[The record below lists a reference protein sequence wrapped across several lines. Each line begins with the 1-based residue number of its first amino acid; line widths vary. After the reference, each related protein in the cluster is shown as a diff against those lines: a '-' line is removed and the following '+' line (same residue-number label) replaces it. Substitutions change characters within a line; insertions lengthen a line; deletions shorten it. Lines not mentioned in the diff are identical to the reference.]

1 MFSFRTNSKQNR
13 RPGQSR
19 LCYPTIC
26 RGALETR
33 TVEDR
38 VTNRRDRH
46 NAREAEAPV
55 LPCLGANLRRAARLV
70 SQLYESEPGWP
81 NLSVPQLALLRT
93 IARGGTIEAAG
104 FCSLLALDQ
113 MTVSRALA
121 TLRRRH
127 WIRMA
132 RGADRRERVVML
144 TEAGK
149 LQLQRGNSA
158 WRRAQAR
165 FRRRYGAK
173 KWHAMQR
180 ELTAIAAAIPMLAS
194 TSPRRSPT

>member
-1 MFSFRTNSKQNR
+1 MNN
-13 RPGQSR
+13 P
-19 LCYPTIC
+19 
-26 RGALETR
+26 
-33 TVEDR
+33 
-38 VTNRRDRH
+38 RDRQH
-46 NAREAEAPV
+46 ADGAGAPV

-81 NLSVPQLALLRT
+81 NLTIPQLALLRA
-93 IARGGTIEAAG
+93 IARGETTAYAG
-104 FCSLLALDQ
+104 LVSLLALDQ
-113 MTVSRALA
+113 TTVSRSLA
-121 TLRRRH
+121 TLKRRQ

-132 RGADRRERVVML
+132 RGADRRDGRVVL

-149 LQLQRGNSA
+149 RQLQRGNRA

-180 ELTAIAAAIPMLAS
+180 ELTAIAAAIPMLARA
-194 TSPRRSPT
+194 SPRRSPT

>member
-46 NAREAEAPV
+46 DAHEAEAPV
-55 LPCLGANLRRAARLV
+55 LPCLGANLRRAGRLL
-70 SQLYESEPGWP
+70 SPPYESEPGWP
-81 NLSVPQLALLRT
+81 NLSVPQLALLRAIARAGT
-93 IARGGTIEAAG
+93 IAPAG
-104 FCSLLALDQ
+104 FGSLLALDQ
-113 MTVSRALA
+113 TTVSRSLA
-121 TLRRRH
+121 TLKRRQ

-132 RGADRRERVVML
+132 RGADRRNGRVVL

-149 LQLQRGNSA
+149 QQLQRGNRA
-158 WRRAQAR
+158 WRR
-165 FRRRYGAK
+165 
-173 KWHAMQR
+173 
-180 ELTAIAAAIPMLAS
+180 
-194 TSPRRSPT
+194 